1 MGAKLAEMKAQGCER
16 ILVAPLYPQYSGAT
30 TATVVD
36 AMGAALAAMRWQP
49 AIRTLPPYYDDAAHI
64 EADEMRREM
73 TSLQQSDLKRRSS
86 NQLMNPV
93 EKEEEAR
100 RLGYVKPDELPLK
113 SQKAENNAPDGQ

>member
-1 MGAKLAEMKAQGCER
+1 MNRKRKPNLLIPVAVLAG
-16 ILVAPLYPQYSGAT
+16 LGVAVYT
-30 TATVVD
+30 
-36 AMGAALAAMRWQP
+36 
-49 AIRTLPPYYDDAAHI
+49 AIRPWRVYRQEKTK
-64 EADEMRREM
+64 ADEMRREM

-93 EKEEEAR
+93 EKEEDAR